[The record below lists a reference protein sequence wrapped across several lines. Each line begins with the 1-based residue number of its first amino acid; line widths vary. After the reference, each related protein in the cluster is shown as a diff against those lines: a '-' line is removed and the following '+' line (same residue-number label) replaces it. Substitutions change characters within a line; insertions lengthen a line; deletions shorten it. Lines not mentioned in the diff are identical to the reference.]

1 MGIKAENTKQ
11 IRELEAEFA
20 DEKIAEAFHMGEG
33 AGTYISRR
41 KGRLTLKGAI
51 HYTIVAVIVV
61 ACIAVTLQFFTPR
74 VILGSS
80 MERTIAS
87 RDCVI
92 IAKQAYAFKEVG
104 YGDLVGH
111 SPVTDG
117 GGPEWER
124 IGRVI
129 GLPGD
134 EIKIIEG
141 IVSRNG
147 ERLDE
152 AWFISDMAD
161 VAMEASVVPE
171 GCFFVLESDRGGRL
185 GAMSGGYGLVAKEQ
199 IRGKVVFRLLPV
211 SRAGILS

>member
-1 MGIKAENTKQ
+1 MGTRAENTKQ

-20 DEKIAEAFHMGEG
+20 DERIAEAFHMEDG
-33 AGTYISRR
+33 AEAHISRR

-61 ACIAVTLQFFTPR
+61 ACVAVTLQFFTPR

-92 IAKQAYAFKEVG
+92 IAKQAYAFKDVG

-134 EIKIIEG
+134 VIEISDG
-141 IVSRNG
+141 GVSRNG
-147 ERLDE
+147 EPLDE
-152 AWFISDMAD
+152 AWFIRD
-161 VAMEASVVPE
+161 VTDVSMEASVVSE

-185 GAMSGGYGLVAKEQ
+185 GAVSGGYGLVEREQ

-211 SRAGILS
+211 SRAGVLS